1 MVELPTSIKIR
12 GQSQPLTRLI
22 HPQHPLQ
29 WLRARQA
36 FSDLQMMVYVRIP
49 LEPGLESYIQVVP
62 EQTILH
68 HVSDDVNPAPNLK
81 QITEQLAGAPQ
92 PAQSIGVN
100 PLCP

>member
-1 MVELPTSIKIR
+1 MVESPTSIKIW
-12 GQSQPLTRLI
+12 GQSQPLTLLI

-29 WLRARQA
+29 WPRARQA

-68 HVSDDVNPAPNLK
+68 LVSDDVNPAPNLK
-81 QITEQLAGAPQ
+81 QIR
-92 PAQSIGVN
+92 N
-100 PLCP
+100 N

>member
-1 MVELPTSIKIR
+1 MHQNLGAEAATDSAYTPAASSAVV
-12 GQSQPLTRLI
+12 
-22 HPQHPLQ
+22 
-29 WLRARQA
+29 RARQA

-81 QITEQLAGAPQ
+81 QITN
-92 PAQSIGVN
+92 S
-100 PLCP
+100 